1 MATAEQ
7 IKQLREATGAGV
19 LEAKKVLD
27 EHNGDMQKAMDILKA
42 RGIAKADKKAERSAK
57 DGLVECYI
65 HAGGKLG
72 VLVEVN
78 CETDFVARTDAFKQ
92 LVHDVAMQIAATNPK
107 YVTVEE
113 IPPDQAEQQK
123 KTFEDATRAEG
134 KPEAI
139 VAKIVQGKLDKY
151 YAETVLYRQPFIRD
165 DSLTIGDLVKS
176 TIAKTGE
183 NIVVRRFA
191 RFGLG
196 E

>member
-42 RGIAKADKKAERSAK
+42 RGIAKADKKAERHAK

-65 HAGGKLG
+65 HSGGKLG
-72 VLVEVN
+72 VMVEVN

-92 LVHDVAMQIAATNPK
+92 LAHDIALQIAATNPK

-113 IPPDQAEQQK
+113 IPQGEAEVQR

-139 VAKIVQGKLDKY
+139 IAKIVQGKLDKY
-151 YAETVLYRQPFIRD
+151 YGETVLYRQPFIRD
-165 DSLTIGDLVKS
+165 DGVTIGDLVKS
-176 TIAKTGE
+176 VIAKTGE
-183 NIVVRRFA
+183 NIVVKRFA

>member
-1 MATAEQ
+1 M
-7 IKQLREATGAGV
+7 
-19 LEAKKVLD
+19 
-27 EHNGDMQKAMDILKA
+27 
-42 RGIAKADKKAERSAK
+42 
-57 DGLVECYI
+57 
-65 HAGGKLG
+65 
-72 VLVEVN
+72 LVEVN

-92 LVHDVAMQIAATNPK
+92 LVHDVAMQIAASNPK

>member
-42 RGIAKADKKAERSAK
+42 RGIAKADKKAERTAK

-139 VAKIVQGKLDKY
+139 VARIVQGKLDKY

-165 DSLTIGDLVKS
+165 DSITIGDLVKS